1 MVLASGEVVEADVVI
16 IATGIKPNLDLID
29 GSEIQVDQGIVVDE
43 RMMSSASGVYA
54 AGDVAQGPVVGS
66 TRREVHAIQPTALE
80 HGRIA
85 GANMAGRDVH
95 YWGSLLMNIVDVQK
109 LQIASF
115 GDWSSEA
122 DVVAISN
129 ERRTA
134 YRKMVFEGDRMIG
147 AILLGKPSD
156 VAMLNDMGM
165 LKGLIQTQVELKEW
179 RRYLDQNP
187 LDIRRPYVASRAAE
201 RLLDM
206 RLLRTPSSPAGYR
219 YPDPPPRY
227 WEFHDVFV
235 GTRTDP
241 VQS

>member
-1 MVLASGEVVEADVVI
+1 
-16 IATGIKPNLDLID
+16 
-29 GSEIQVDQGIVVDE
+29 
-43 RMMSSASGVYA
+43 
-54 AGDVAQGPVVGS
+54 
-66 TRREVHAIQPTALE
+66 
-80 HGRIA
+80 
-85 GANMAGRDVH
+85 MAGRDVH

-115 GDWSSEA
+115 GDWSSDA

-147 AILLGKPSD
+147 AILLGRPGD

-206 RLLRTPSSPAGYR
+206 RLLREPSSPAGYR

-241 VQS
+241 IQS